1 MSGDVA
7 GCTVLGR
14 KAVEP
19 MDHLTEDRLEA
30 LLDAVQDVRCVVVG
44 DVMLDR
50 YVIGTADRISPEAP
64 VPVVQVE
71 AETSAVGGAAN
82 VANNV
87 VALGGRCAVVGVV
100 GNDSDG
106 VLLLRELEALGVV
119 TGGIIRTEHRPTTV
133 KTRVLARAH
142 QVVRF
147 DREVDDDV
155 EPAVAE
161 AIVVAVSDLAADA
174 DVLLLEDYN
183 KGVLVPAVVNA
194 TLREGRER
202 GLPIVVDPK
211 RLRFFGF
218 PGATVFKPNVKEL
231 EDALG
236 EPLHPE
242 DSDWM
247 EKVRTRLGC
256 AHLLLT
262 RGEHGMALKS
272 GDSDHVL
279 IPAVARSVY
288 DVSGAGDTVTA
299 ALALLL
305 GAGASPRE
313 AAIIANHAAALEV
326 AEAGVAAVTREEILV
341 HYRAFQAL

>member
-1 MSGDVA
+1 
-7 GCTVLGR
+7 
-14 KAVEP
+14 
-19 MDHLTEDRLEA
+19 MDRLTEDRVEA
-30 LLDAVQDVRCVVVG
+30 LLHAVEDVRCVVVG

-50 YVIGTADRISPEAP
+50 YVTGTAERISPEAP

-87 VALGGRCAVVGVV
+87 VALGGRCAVVGVA

-106 VLLLRELEALGVV
+106 VLLRRELDVLGVV
-119 TGGIIRTEHRPTTV
+119 TGGLIQTEHRPTTV

-147 DREVDDDV
+147 DREVDGDV
-155 EPAVAE
+155 ES
-161 AIVVAVSDLAADA
+161 AVSEALAAVVSELAADA
-174 DVLLLEDYN
+174 DVLVLEDYN
-183 KGVLVPAVVNA
+183 KGVLVPEVVTA
-194 TLREGRER
+194 ALREGRER
-202 GLPIVVDPK
+202 GLPTVVDPK

-218 PGATVFKPNVKEL
+218 PGATVFKPNAKEL

-256 AHLLLT
+256 EHLLLT
-262 RGEHGMALKS
+262 LGEHGMALKS
-272 GDSDHVL
+272 SGSDRVL
-279 IPAVARSVY
+279 VPAVARSVF

-299 ALALLL
+299 VLALLL
-305 GAGASPRE
+305 GAGASAME
-313 AAIIANHAAALEV
+313 AAVLANHAAALEV
-326 AEAGVAAVTREEILV
+326 AEAGVVTVTRKEILA
-341 HYRAFQAL
+341 HYRAFRGP

>member
-1 MSGDVA
+1 MFGPEA
-7 GCTVLGR
+7 
-14 KAVEP
+14 EEQ
-19 MDHLTEDRLEA
+19 MDSLTEDRVEA
-30 LLDAVQDVRCVVVG
+30 LLRAAEDVRCVVVG

-50 YVIGTADRISPEAP
+50 YVTGTVDRISPEAP

-71 AETSAVGGAAN
+71 TETSAVGGAAN

-87 VALGGRCAVVGVV
+87 VALGGRCAVVGVA
-100 GNDSDG
+100 GNDSVG
-106 VLLLRELEALGVV
+106 ALLRRELDALGVA
-119 TGGIIRTEHRPTTV
+119 TGGLLQTEHRPTTV

-147 DREVDDDV
+147 DREVDGDV
-155 EPAVAE
+155 QPAVAE
-161 AIVVAVSDLAADA
+161 ELAAAVSEFAADA
-174 DVLLLEDYN
+174 DVLVLEDYN
-183 KGVLVPAVVNA
+183 KGVLVPEVVNA
-194 TLREGRER
+194 ALREGRER
-202 GLPIVVDPK
+202 GLPTVVDPK

-218 PGATVFKPNVKEL
+218 SGATVFKPNAKEL

-262 RGEHGMALKS
+262 LGERGMALKGS
-272 GDSDHVL
+272 GSDHVL
-279 IPAVARSVY
+279 VPAAARSVY

-299 ALALLL
+299 VLALLL
-305 GAGASPRE
+305 GAGASVIE
-313 AAIIANHAAALEV
+313 AAILANHAAALEV
-326 AEAGVAAVTREEILV
+326 AEVGVATVTREDILA
-341 HYRAFQAL
+341 HYRTFRAP